1 MKRILVTGGSR
12 GLGLAICRRLLD
24 EGHTVLTA
32 SRKSSRALAR
42 LQSEHAG
49 RITHYR
55 ADFAD
60 PEAVSELVRSARLLE
75 GVDGFV
81 ANSAIGTEGLLTLTS
96 DRALRECVEVNLIAT
111 MRLAREVIK
120 GMLKRGGS
128 LVFIAS
134 VAAQRG
140 FPGLSV
146 YSATKGALIS
156 FAHVLAREYGTR
168 GIRVNCVLPGFLQ
181 TSMNQDLTAAQR
193 ERMVRRTPAGRL
205 GRPEDVANWVCFLL
219 SDQARFVTG
228 AEMVVDGGLTA

>member
-32 SRKSSRALAR
+32 SRKPSRALAR

-49 RITHYR
+49 RIQHYR

-60 PEAVSELVRSARLLE
+60 PEAVLELVRSARLLE

-81 ANSAIGTEGLLTLTS
+81 ANTAIGTEGLLILTS
-96 DRALRECVEVNLIAT
+96 DQALRECVEVNLIAT

-120 GMLKRGGS
+120 GMLNHGGS
-128 LVFIAS
+128 VVFISS

-140 FPGLSV
+140 FSGLSV

-156 FAHVLAREYGTR
+156 FAHALAREYGTR

-181 TSMNQDLTAAQR
+181 TAMNRNLAAAQR
-193 ERMVRRTPAGRL
+193 ERIVRRTPAGRL
-205 GRPEDVANWVCFLL
+205 GRPEDVANWVCYLL